1 MLIQNLQNE
10 DDLIRR
16 RHRPEDLIEL
26 SSGARQR
33 KSRGFS
39 ESLESKEE
47 KGLEESRNGE
57 LSGMEG
63 PRQRKGRKE
72 EKLIKNDEN
81 RKVEKNA
88 QKQVGHFM
96 PIICLTSIKTI
107 NIYPKVR
114 GTYRHTFVLIQ
125 CITWTCPIYKEI

>member
-1 MLIQNLQNE
+1 
-10 DDLIRR
+10 
-16 RHRPEDLIEL
+16 LIEL

-63 PRQRKGRKE
+63 PRHRKGRKD
-72 EKLIKNDEN
+72 EKIIKNDEN
-81 RKVEKNA
+81 RKAERIS
-88 QKQVGHFM
+88 QKQVGHFT
-96 PIICLTSIKTI
+96 PIICLTSMTTI
-107 NIYPKVR
+107 NIYPK
-114 GTYRHTFVLIQ
+114 THLY
-125 CITWTCPIYKEI
+125 